1 MLWHRSA
8 RDATDDNKEA
18 AMFTNIVW
26 ATDGSASADRAL
38 TYAKE
43 LATTSGAKLFAV
55 HSEEHFLGGRSS
67 GATVFADEPDL
78 ENRIRTQVNT
88 ARDEGF
94 EASFETAP
102 CAAGQTARTI
112 AEFAQ
117 SVDADVIVV
126 GTRGHSPLAGALL
139 GSVAQGLLHSA
150 PCPIL
155 VVPPA
160 AVPARRGEALAVAGA

>member
-1 MLWHRSA
+1 
-8 RDATDDNKEA
+8 
-18 AMFTNIVW
+18 MFTNIVW
-26 ATDGSASADRAL
+26 ATDGSGSADAAL
-38 TYAKE
+38 AYAKE
-43 LATTSGAKLFAV
+43 LATTSDAKLFAI
-55 HSEEHFLGGRSS
+55 HSEEHFVGGRSS
-67 GATVFADEPDL
+67 GATLFADEPDL
-78 ENRIRTQVNT
+78 ESKIRTQIDT

-94 EASFETAP
+94 DASFQTTP
-102 CAAGQTARTI
+102 CAAGQTARTL

-126 GTRGHSPLAGALL
+126 GTRGHSALAGALL

-160 AVPARRGEALAVAGA
+160 AVTARRGEALAVAGA